1 MNVLGPR
8 GGPVARAAWDLGDPA
23 GRRRASLNYHL
34 SDHAI
39 LRYHWTNTDL
49 VAPGV
54 WRSNQPTHGRL
65 AALKAMGIRSILNL
79 RGAGQSAAHLF
90 EAESCRALGLTLVSV
105 SLRARLAP
113 ERDAVL
119 ALFEAFRTIER
130 PFLMHC
136 KSGADRAGL
145 ASALYVLAQ
154 GGTVAQARKH
164 LSFRYLHVRA
174 SRTGVLDH
182 ILDLYEAAHAATGIG
197 VEAWFAAEYDARAAD
212 AGFDALHR
220 ARFGA
225 GLGTGLATRLGARF
239 EE

>member
-1 MNVLGPR
+1 
-8 GGPVARAAWDLGDPA
+8 
-23 GRRRASLNYHL
+23 
-34 SDHAI
+34 
-39 LRYHWTNTDL
+39 
-49 VAPGV
+49 
-54 WRSNQPTHGRL
+54 
-65 AALKAMGIRSILNL
+65 MGINTILNL
-79 RGAGQSAAHLF
+79 RGAGHSAAHLF
-90 EAESCRALGLTLVSV
+90 EVESCRALGLDLVSV

-119 ALFEAFRTIER
+119 GLFEAFRTIEK

-145 ASALYVLAQ
+145 ASALYVLAY
-154 GGTVAQARKH
+154 GATVAQARRH

-182 ILDLYEAAHAATGIG
+182 ILDLYEARQAETAIGI
-197 VEAWFAAEYDARAAD
+197 EKWFATEYDARAAD
-212 AGFDALHR
+212 AGFDAIYR